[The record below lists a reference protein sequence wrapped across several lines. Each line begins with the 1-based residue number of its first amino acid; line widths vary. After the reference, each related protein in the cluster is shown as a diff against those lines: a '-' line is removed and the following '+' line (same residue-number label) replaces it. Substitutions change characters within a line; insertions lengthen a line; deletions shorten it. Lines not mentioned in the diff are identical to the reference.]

1 MDVKAMFA
9 KLAKTK
15 KEAKVKQLKSGAASA
30 DQPGTKQTGNT
41 KTSLKD
47 KLKQQKAQASGKKA
61 AVSTTDSNARRR
73 KTDDGFNLYTE
84 EELGLGEPGSTPD
97 CPFDCQ
103 CCT

>member
-1 MDVKAMFA
+1 MFA

-15 KEAKVKQLKSGAASA
+15 KEAKIKQLKSDAVSTDKSGS
-30 DQPGTKQTGNT
+30 KLEGNA

-47 KLKQQKAQASGKKA
+47 KLKQQKAQAAGKKA
-61 AVSTTDSNARRR
+61 APMQGDSNARRR

-84 EELGLGEPGSTPD
+84 EELGLGESGTTPD

>member
-1 MDVKAMFA
+1 MFA

-15 KEAKVKQLKSGAASA
+15 KEAKIKQLKSDAVSTDKSGAK
-30 DQPGTKQTGNT
+30 PTGNA
-41 KTSLKD
+41 KSSLKD
-47 KLKQQKAQASGKKA
+47 KLKQQKAQAAGKKA
-61 AVSTTDSNARRR
+61 ASTQADSNARRR

-84 EELGLGEPGSTPD
+84 EELGLGEPGTTPD